1 MRRVK
6 IRDCRRRDFSKQED
20 RIYERWSFKSEI
32 PSLFRFWDDEM
43 LACKRRDEV
52 VLPEIVLSKIVRN
65 SYDRFAIFS
74 IAYKGVSEI
83 CHLHTNLMMS
93 ACVKMDFY

>member
-1 MRRVK
+1 MRDGVSNLK
-6 IRDCRRRDFSKQED
+6 FHLFSGFGMMKC
-20 RIYERWSFKSEI
+20 
-32 PSLFRFWDDEM
+32 

-52 VLPEIVLSKIVRN
+52 VLPEIVCRRLYRN
-65 SYDRFAIFS
+65 SYDRYFFAIFS

>member
-1 MRRVK
+1 MRTAFFVRRVK

-65 SYDRFAIFS
+65 SYDR
-74 IAYKGVSEI
+74 
-83 CHLHTNLMMS
+83 
-93 ACVKMDFY
+93 

>member
-1 MRRVK
+1 MIWNAFRCEKIAEVK
-6 IRDCRRRDFSKQED
+6 YLGTLRMAMEHRRDFSKQED

-52 VLPEIVLSKIVRN
+52 VL
-65 SYDRFAIFS
+65 
-74 IAYKGVSEI
+74 
-83 CHLHTNLMMS
+83 S
-93 ACVKMDFY
+93 AGAR

>member
-1 MRRVK
+1 MKKKGGAREATAFFVRRVK

-65 SYDRFAIFS
+65 SYDR
-74 IAYKGVSEI
+74 
-83 CHLHTNLMMS
+83 
-93 ACVKMDFY
+93 